1 MRNLFYDDLI
11 EAGFHENGF
20 VKVPMLNN
28 KELELLLSR
37 LSDLKPHDNFWPK
50 DRRSDYHCTFLD
62 TNEDYKFKANKLI
75 SEVFTPHINKILSGY
90 SILNGNFYIKQPG
103 GGRFE
108 IHQNWTFTP
117 EVKYTIFTVWCPLVD
132 IDTFNGTIELVP
144 GSHKIT
150 RDIACV
156 NVDYYFKNF
165 EDALVDHY
173 LKPVDL
179 KAGEAIIF
187 DDSLIHYSSQNNSRH
202 PRLAIQIETIPEE
215 MTPVIYYFNKDK
227 PDLGFEV
234 FEVNFDFF
242 IENNINTMKNRP
254 SKLKSLGF
262 IKNPNRPLDEEE
274 FIRILNDAGSI
285 RSQLLNSTW
294 S

>member
-1 MRNLFYDDLI
+1 
-11 EAGFHENGF
+11 
-20 VKVPMLNN
+20 
-28 KELELLLSR
+28 
-37 LSDLKPHDNFWPK
+37 
-50 DRRSDYHCTFLD
+50 
-62 TNEDYKFKANKLI
+62 
-75 SEVFTPHINKILSGY
+75 
-90 SILNGNFYIKQPG
+90 
-103 GGRFE
+103 
-108 IHQNWTFTP
+108 
-117 EVKYTIFTVWCPLVD
+117 
-132 IDTFNGTIELVP
+132 
-144 GSHKIT
+144 
-150 RDIACV
+150 
-156 NVDYYFKNF
+156 
-165 EDALVDHY
+165 
-173 LKPVDL
+173 
-179 KAGEAIIF
+179 
-187 DDSLIHYSSQNNSRH
+187 
-202 PRLAIQIETIPEE
+202 